1 MNNTI
6 LKRPHFDLMMG
17 EYSSGKVNK
26 TPINIISRCK
36 LSKNKLKVSI
46 KKNKLINIQNQKYQN
61 YIDSCDKIIIIPPKK
76 WSKITELFKLIK

>member
-6 LKRPHFDLMMG
+6 FKRPHFDLMMG

-36 LSKNKLKVSI
+36 LSKKIIEKTIRLI
-46 KKNKLINIQNQKYQN
+46 KRKNIQTLRRQN
-61 YIDSCDKIIIIPPKK
+61 YIDSSCDNINPPKQK
-76 WSKITELFKLIK
+76 WSKITELFKLLK